1 MTEKI
6 RLTPLN
12 SMAGK
17 DFEQALDRHIDW
29 GLHTLDLKNQIYG
42 KSIDELL
49 PQEANLIE
57 LFERRV
63 TGEYDGKYS
72 CYCRCI

>member
-6 RLTPLN
+6 RLTLLN

-29 GLHTLDLKNQIYG
+29 GLHTLNLKNQIYG
-42 KSIDELL
+42 KSID
-49 PQEANLIE
+49 
-57 LFERRV
+57 
-63 TGEYDGKYS
+63 
-72 CYCRCI
+72 